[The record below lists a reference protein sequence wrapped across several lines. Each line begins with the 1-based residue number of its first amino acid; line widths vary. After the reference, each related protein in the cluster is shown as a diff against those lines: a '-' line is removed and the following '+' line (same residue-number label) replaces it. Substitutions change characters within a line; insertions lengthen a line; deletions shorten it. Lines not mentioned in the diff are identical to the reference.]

1 MRYLIQ
7 DPEPIVL
14 GQAIHPESRFY
25 VARSPIEDHCC
36 NAILQA
42 GTLLRIKGARQMG
55 KTSLIS
61 QVLHYATQHDYH
73 TALLSL
79 QDVTKVHNGEGAIVQ
94 TLDRFLQWFCLQ
106 VSQMLQLPDER
117 ASYWDDLFGCAINCK
132 SYFEEYLLVQCHKPI
147 VLALDDVD
155 TLFPYP
161 ELADEFFGLLRA
173 WHEDAKSRDVW
184 KKLRLVVAHTSEVYI
199 PLNIHKSPFN
209 VGIPIELAQFAPHHI
224 QALADRYELTISEPE
239 IEVLMTLIGG
249 HPYLVQITLYAL
261 KQNHLTLTQFLQPNS
276 IAADIYRDHLH
287 QQWQAL
293 EHDAELATV
302 FSQVI
307 HATTPVELDRT
318 QAFKLQSLGLV
329 TLDGAQVTPSCQL
342 YVQYFR
348 DRFSHSRFN
357 V

>member
-14 GQAIHPESRFY
+14 GQAVHPESPFY
-25 VARSPIEDHCC
+25 VVRSPIEEHCC
-36 NAILQA
+36 HTILQPGA
-42 GTLLRIKGARQMG
+42 LLRIKGAKQMG

-61 QVLHYATQHDYH
+61 QVLHYATQHGYH
-73 TALLSL
+73 IALIRF
-79 QDVTKVHNGEGAIVQ
+79 QDIKGAIVQ
-94 TLDRFLQWFCLQ
+94 TLDEFLQWFCLQ
-106 VSQMLQLPDER
+106 VSQLLQLPDKR
-117 ASYWDDLFGCAINCK
+117 AAYWDDLFGCAISCK
-132 SYFEEYLLVQCHKPI
+132 SYFEEYLLMQCPQPI

-155 TLFPYP
+155 ALFPYS

-173 WHEDAKSRDVW
+173 WHENAKNRDTW
-184 KKLRLVVAHTSEVYI
+184 KKLRLVVAHASEVYI

-209 VGIPIELAQFAPHHI
+209 VGVSIELERFAPQHI
-224 QALADRYELTISEPE
+224 QALANRYELTISEPE
-239 IEVLMTLIGG
+239 LEALMVLIGG
-249 HPYLVQITLYAL
+249 HPYLVQMTLYAL
-261 KQNHLTLTQFLQPNS
+261 KQNQLSLAQFLQPNS
-276 IAADIYRDHLH
+276 IAPDIYHNHLH

-293 EHDAELATV
+293 EHDAELATL

-307 HATTPVELDRT
+307 HATTPVELART